1 MNFAWLKSILPK
13 GLYGRAALI
22 LVLPVIAVQLAVSV
36 VFIQRF
42 FEDITRQMTGNMALE
57 VALVRDQ
64 INSAASD
71 VDMDQLLRDIG
82 APLAMKIDRVA
93 AIDSIDQDLKSL
105 TDLTGRL
112 VTATLREQLG
122 GVMQVDL
129 KTESSS
135 VILQIE
141 TEKGLMRVSFSRFRV
156 SASNPHQLLVLM
168 IVVSLFMTLI
178 SFIFLR
184 NQVRPIRRL
193 ARAAEAFGKG
203 RRIPYHVAGA
213 TEVRQ
218 AGQAFI
224 DMRNRIDRQIEQ
236 RTLMLSGV
244 SHDLRT
250 PLTRLKLGL
259 SMSEQDEEA
268 KAMGRDVDDM
278 EQMLEEFLAFARG
291 DSTEAT
297 ELVDPSELAEQVVRD
312 SRRGGGDI
320 ELLVNG
326 APAKSIFIGIRPMA
340 MRRAL
345 ENLIT
350 NALRYGSICRLQLN
364 YTDQDISFVIE
375 DNGPGIPPEQREKAM
390 RPFERLD
397 VSRNQNRGTGVG
409 LGLAIAM
416 DIVSSHGGALKLS
429 DSAKYGGLKVELR
442 LPQ

>member
-1 MNFAWLKSILPK
+1 MNFKWLKSILPK

-22 LVLPVIAVQLAVSV
+22 LVLPVIVIQLAVSV

-42 FEDITRQMTGNMALE
+42 FEDVTQQMTGSLALE
-57 VALVRDQ
+57 VTLFRDHVNRLEGD
-64 INSAASD
+64 ITL
-71 VDMDQLLRDIG
+71 DQTLRDV
-82 APLAMKIDRVA
+82 AVPLGLEARFLTANEVETGNR
-93 AIDSIDQDLKSL
+93 KSFD
-105 TDLTGRL
+105 DLTGRIVIETL
-112 VTATLREQLG
+112 RATLPDLLL
-122 GVMQVDL
+122 VDL
-129 KTESSS
+129 SS
-135 VILQIE
+135 VSGKVILHMK
-141 TEKGLMRVSFSRFRV
+141 TDKGPVLVRFGRDRV

-168 IVVSLFMTLI
+168 IVVSLFMTVI

-193 ARAAEAFGKG
+193 ANAAEAFGKG
-203 RRIPYHVAGA
+203 RHIPYKVAGA

-224 DMRNRIDRQIEQ
+224 DMRNRIERQIEQ

-259 SMSEQDEEA
+259 SLARQDA
-268 KAMGRDVDDM
+268 DTLALTRDVDDM

-291 DSTEAT
+291 DSLEETEK
-297 ELVDPSELAEQVVRD
+297 VDPVALANLLVAD
-312 SRRGGGDI
+312 ATRGGGHVA
-320 ELLVNG
+320 LVLRN
-326 APAKSIFIGIRPMA
+326 APTKPAFVAMRPVA

-345 ENLIT
+345 DNLVT
-350 NALRYGSICRLQLN
+350 NARRYGSKCELRVKFN
-364 YTDQDISFVIE
+364 PQDIVFTIE
-375 DNGPGIPPEQREKAM
+375 DNGPGIAVDQREKAM

-416 DIVSSHGGALKLS
+416 DIASSHGGSLELS
-429 DSAKYGGLKVELR
+429 ESDRLGGLKVDLR
-442 LPQ
+442 LPR